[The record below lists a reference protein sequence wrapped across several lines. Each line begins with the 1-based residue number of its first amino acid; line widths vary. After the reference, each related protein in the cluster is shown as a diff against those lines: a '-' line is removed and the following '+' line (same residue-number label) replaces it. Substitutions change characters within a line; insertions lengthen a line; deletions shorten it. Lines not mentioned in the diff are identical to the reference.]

1 MTCHVRQQVL
11 QVILIR
17 SSHKHHLF
25 SVQFTRRDFQHKR
38 AYYATNMTE
47 DCPNFLS
54 AVSHFCCCER
64 TWKQSGVSS
73 SASVHTYPLRD
84 ADTVPSRCDAVMFE
98 RRLQT
103 VPNMC
108 DGGKANAS
116 ASSALRLLLQP
127 FILSLFQLV
136 MGNDKLWGEIA
147 ISQ

>member
-11 QVILIR
+11 QVILTR
-17 SSHKHHLF
+17 SRHKNHLF

-84 ADTVPSRCDAVMFE
+84 ADIVPSRCDA
-98 RRLQT
+98 

-136 MGNDKLWGEIA
+136 MGNDKL
-147 ISQ
+147 